1 MRSQTGQY
9 AANLGAPSNESSGRA
24 IGLRRAQGA
33 TATYNFLDNLVQ
45 AIRFTYEILVD
56 MIPRVY
62 DTPRVVRV
70 LGEDGGAKWKQLY
83 QEVTDP
89 GTGQLVVLNDI
100 SRGKYDVTVTVGPS
114 YATQRMEAVDAFTQL
129 AAQIGAAAPGLAP
142 LLAYQAVKNLDLP
155 GSEEIDKALR
165 KAMIAQGLLEP
176 NEEEGEQPPEPQGPP
191 PELMVKQAEM
201 ELKGRELQ
209 VKEREVGIKEQ
220 EAQIKAFEAEAETAK
235 AQAEIVKIQAETAA
249 IVETHNLDA
258 AQAAANYQAA
268 QMAAQAAQAAQQA
281 IADQSMMTAQAVN
294 EMRQAIADMSLRSS
308 APRAINIVRGP
319 DGRIIRGEVG

>member
-1 MRSQTGQY
+1 
-9 AANLGAPSNESSGRA
+9 
-24 IGLRRAQGA
+24 
-33 TATYNFLDNLVQ
+33 
-45 AIRFTYEILVD
+45 
-56 MIPRVY
+56 
-62 DTPRVVRV
+62 VRV
-70 LGEDGGAKWKQLY
+70 LGDDGGAKWKQLY

-89 GTGQLVVLNDI
+89 ETGQLVVLNDI

-129 AAQIGAAAPGLAP
+129 AAQIGSAAPGLAP

-209 VKEREVGIKEQ
+209 VKEREVGIKE
-220 EAQIKAFEAEAETAK
+220 AE

-281 IADQSMMTAQAVN
+281 IAAQSMMTAQAVN
-294 EMRQAIADMSLRSS
+294 EMRQAIADMSIRSA